1 MAPISAVCGNR
12 STIAVHRAT
21 LTRLSR
27 FFPYPLDRARIR
39 SSNRVGRPSPPG
51 DRAMDPL
58 KVSIALQRLIFRHYP
73 TLLQYKADGAVL
85 IRMDEQ
91 GNVVDFPETSAAE
104 GGNNPPDPKPGQG
117 YYAHIQL
124 TGIVV
129 GAAVGGEKD
138 VWEVRGPDWAAEV
151 VIHEPATGDPWNVT

>member
-1 MAPISAVCGNR
+1 
-12 STIAVHRAT
+12 
-21 LTRLSR
+21 
-27 FFPYPLDRARIR
+27 
-39 SSNRVGRPSPPG
+39 
-51 DRAMDPL
+51 MDPL
-58 KVSIALQRLIFRHYP
+58 KASIGLQRLIFRHYP

-91 GNVVDFPETSAAE
+91 GNVVDFPETSPSD
-104 GGNNPPDPKPGQG
+104 GGNSPAEPKPGQG

-151 VIHEPATGDPWNVT
+151 IIHEPATGDPWNVTCRIPRPSDEALEFLGHFI